1 LRHGF
6 FGLRDARR
14 RCAFVDGLRPDGAAA
29 GVGGACGKQRVCAAE
44 VCGMERGGA
53 GWGVERRGVV
63 AMQGE

>member
-1 LRHGF
+1 L
-6 FGLRDARR
+6 
-14 RCAFVDGLRPDGAAA
+14 
-29 GVGGACGKQRVCAAE
+29 CGAE

>member
-1 LRHGF
+1 M
-6 FGLRDARR
+6 
-14 RCAFVDGLRPDGAAA
+14 
-29 GVGGACGKQRVCAAE
+29 CAAE